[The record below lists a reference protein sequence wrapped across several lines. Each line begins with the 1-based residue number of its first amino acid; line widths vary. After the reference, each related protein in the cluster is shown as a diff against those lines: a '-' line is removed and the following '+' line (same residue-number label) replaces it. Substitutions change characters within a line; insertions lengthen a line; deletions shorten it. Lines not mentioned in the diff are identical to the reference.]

1 MKRPKKPLNCWIA
14 TITADMKGADVAM
27 TAIMNKKMESRKL
40 LAAFAVLALVVC
52 AFAAVQL
59 SEESTAAPATNVP
72 EAIDG
77 TITITESGLELNGD
91 ATITDRLVLNGT
103 LTVPKGYTLTINYAF
118 TASGQHV
125 IDFGTNGKI
134 VVAEGATLNINA
146 SNGTVDS
153 EAYVPANNAGNSVF
167 AGATTTGYTSTGDDA
182 AIQVN
187 GTMNVNV
194 DAAVKGNTNQSERTI
209 YVTGTFNS
217 DSNGYA
223 TTYFLVNGGT
233 VDINLK
239 DGSVTGYVNV
249 TGEGASF
256 DIGGTNTTGNTI
268 SDAVYKDGIL
278 NLFGMRIGTGASA
291 TIDGKAQIYNRSVTA
306 PTGLTISTI
315 INSGSVAITENGQLA
330 VPENTTFNG
339 TNGTTVVDGTL
350 NLNGNFTGSISGSGN
365 MTGEPDSYPVM
376 PDNYIYNAPS
386 GYSYV
391 VQHYEYNKTN
401 GTKVLYQFGLATN
414 TITYDGTPVWI
425 DELSVIPISLQ
436 TAANLELKFTNTS
449 STWYDPVENDTYTG
463 WLRDA
468 TESGN
473 AGTYNRVVQFDCSL
487 TSNDGNLIGSSVT
500 KIIGLT
506 VQPGRL
512 NVDVSMEGWMEGEPV
527 NSPSTVVTTTA
538 GVELAEGVDYIV
550 SYAYYTDRD
559 CTRPITGTLEDLTAD
574 TYYVKATVTPQTQNF
589 TEGTD
594 STDFI
599 VEVYVID
606 SEVSFHALQELNDN
620 ELEKSILGVNP
631 DDIQKNINFDE
642 INNAIAQNNVVSGKI
657 TGTLL
662 NITNSDS
669 IWNTL
674 SSKFTGTSITDTS
687 GYFLAFYVQSD
698 VEDIT
703 LADVLASNITMVT
716 DPNAN
721 LIVDITPVDNATDYR
736 FYVMYIADL
745 QADDLDSSDPQ
756 AEVDTL
762 GYTVDF
768 DGSTGTAGQDG
779 YDTYKY
785 DAMTYEI
792 DLSYLNMYIIIL
804 HDYIAA
810 EDENGENV
818 YQNFTLTDYRID
830 GARYT
835 LINGAGDGFVHW
847 ATEDGSAFPSYSF
860 GSVMVVGVEFDPDRN
875 GIINLYATYGDSTG
889 QDTPDEPVTTGDIAV
904 SIYKDTENGYVVV
917 ALSAVTGGAIPAG
930 DISVTY
936 TCMVANPLGIYDTVT
951 KTIPVSVEEGTTSI
965 VLDPEDFEGNLGT
978 TIAIS
983 ASFPVDGT
991 TYTSNP
997 MSFSIMLATMN

>member
-1 MKRPKKPLNCWIA
+1 
-14 TITADMKGADVAM
+14 M

-72 EAIDG
+72 GATDG
-77 TITITESGLELNGD
+77 TITIPENGLELNGD

-103 LTVPKGYTLTINYAF
+103 LKVPKGYTLTINYAF

-134 VVAEGATLNINA
+134 VVAEGATLTINA
-146 SNGTVDS
+146 TNGTVDG

-167 AGATTTGYTSTGDDA
+167 AGATTTGYTSTGTDA

-268 SDAVYKDGIL
+268 SDAVYEDSIL
-278 NLFGMRIGTGASA
+278 NLFGMKIGAGASA
-291 TIDGKAQIYNRSVTA
+291 TIDGKAQIYKRSVTA

-330 VPENTTFNG
+330 VPEKTTFNG

-365 MTGEPDSYPVM
+365 MTGEPALYPVM

-391 VQHYEYNKTN
+391 VQHYEYNKTD
-401 GTKVLYQFGLATN
+401 GTKVSYQFGLATN

-436 TAANLELKFTNTS
+436 TSANLELVFTNTS

-487 TSNDGNLIGSSVT
+487 TSDDGNLIGSSVT

-559 CTRPITGTLEDLTAD
+559 CTKPITGTLEDLTAG

-589 TEGTD
+589 TEGID

-620 ELEKSILGVNP
+620 ELEESILGVNP
-631 DDIQKNINFDE
+631 DKIQENINFDE

-674 SSKFTGTSITDTS
+674 SSKFTGTIAGTS

-703 LADVLASNITMVT
+703 LADVLTSNIAMVT
-716 DPNAN
+716 DPKAN
-721 LIVDITPVDNATDYR
+721 LIVDITPADNATDYR

-745 QADDLDSSDPQ
+745 QADELDNSDPQ

-768 DGSTGTAGQDG
+768 DGSTGTVGQDD
-779 YDTYKY
+779 YDTHKY

-804 HDYIAA
+804 HDYIVA
-810 EDENGENV
+810 EDETGENV

-847 ATEDGSAFPSYSF
+847 ATEEGSAFPSYRF
-860 GSVMVVGVEFDPDRN
+860 GSVMVVGVEFDPDRD
-875 GIINLYATYGDSTG
+875 GIINLYAVYGESTPI
-889 QDTPDEPVTTGDIAV
+889 QPDNVSEDIAISMNYQQGSRLIV
-904 SIYKDTENGYVVV
+904 SITAVDGGY
-917 ALSAVTGGAIPAG
+917 IPAG
-930 DISVTY
+930 AITISGFYMQEVT
-936 TCMVANPLGIYDTVT
+936 L
-951 KTIPVSVEEGTTSI
+951 PVV
-965 VLDPEDFEGNLGT
+965 
-978 TIAIS
+978 
-983 ASFPVDGT
+983 GT
-991 TYTSNP
+991 TYTSVQIP
-997 MSFSIMLATMN
+997 DTIITIEEGQTFVVLTIDDYDWLGSVITLDASFEVDGNVVSESNTMTFTFVAPTTEA